1 MTKPRL
7 AIGTYGSIAFTTTES
22 GQVQAATRFRDEDGT
37 VRRVRATGVSRSA
50 ADRALKARI
59 ATRRMHG
66 EFDDITGDTSFAQ
79 LATMW
84 LADIRDEG
92 RLSLNTQSLYDA
104 WLHELRTVAA
114 YRDLHRVDSDTGL
127 GNASSDAQLLDR
139 ARATQAIRRARA
151 MADGDSRA
159 SSRLGSH
166 STAPSSAPVA
176 TVAR

>member
-1 MTKPRL
+1 MAEALEQRRQLIAARAVALAQRAKAQEPRWL
-7 AIGTYGSIAFTTTES
+7 ERLGTPPPES
-22 GQVQAATRFRDEDGT
+22 SPD
-37 VRRVRATGVSRSA
+37 
-50 ADRALKARI
+50 
-59 ATRRMHG
+59 H
-66 EFDDITGDTSFAQ
+66 
-79 LATMW
+79 
-84 LADIRDEG
+84 
-92 RLSLNTQSLYDA
+92 DA